1 MRYMFFINPKAGK
14 GKLQKKII
22 NEINQYFE
30 KNGGDYKIFVT
41 EYRGQATR
49 LPRARLR

>member
-30 KNGGDYKIFVT
+30 KTV
-41 EYRGQATR
+41 ATTKFLSQSIVVRQPR
-49 LPRARLR
+49 LLRARLR